1 MRCPEPPQ
9 VKFCIAFL
17 GNDITLRGMKMD
29 KYRFGVLGAGPV
41 GSIMAAHL
49 AKAGYKVILV
59 DILQAHMDEI
69 KKNGLSITG
78 FKEINVPFSKENIC
92 YGIDELIDK
101 EINFLFISVKAS
113 VLPQILPLLK
123 QVTKPGITYISLQNG
138 LDNEDLIAEEFGK
151 ENTLRI
157 VVNYAGNLVDNG
169 VVRMS
174 FFNAPNYIGMI
185 DPTAE
190 KKAKELAEVISAAD
204 LETVFTPE
212 IKKYEWEKI
221 ILNAALSPV
230 CALTRRTMKQM
241 MEFDYTRKLAES
253 ILREGIEVAAAN
265 GFHFKP
271 DFLEFCMN
279 YLDKAGH
286 HRTSMHVDIEKKN
299 PTEIG
304 FINEKIVIYGK
315 KKGIHTP
322 FNSTIVSLIKGS
334 ELPEYIGA

>member
-1 MRCPEPPQ
+1 
-9 VKFCIAFL
+9 
-17 GNDITLRGMKMD
+17 MD
-29 KYRFGVLGAGPV
+29 KYGFGVLGAGPV
-41 GSIMAAHL
+41 GAIMAAHL
-49 AKAGYKVILV
+49 AKAGHDLILI
-59 DILQAHMDEI
+59 DILKAHMDEV

-78 FKEINVPFSKENIC
+78 FKDINVTFPKNNIC

-101 EINFLFISVKAS
+101 DLNYLFISVKAS
-113 VLPQILPLLK
+113 ILPQILPLLK
-123 QVTKPGITYISLQNG
+123 QVAKPGITYISLQNG

-157 VVNYAGNLVDNG
+157 VVNYAGNLIDNG
-169 VVRMS
+169 KIRMS

-185 DPTAE
+185 DSSAE
-190 KKAKELAEVISAAD
+190 KKAKELAKIISKAD
-204 LETVFTPE
+204 LETSFTNE

-241 MEFDYTRKLAES
+241 MNCKDTRNLSEA
-253 ILREGIEVAAAN
+253 ILREAIEVAAAN
-265 GFHFKP
+265 GYHFKKG
-271 DFLEFCMN
+271 FLEFCMD

-304 FINEKIVIYGK
+304 FINGKIVKYGK
-315 KKGIHTP
+315 EKGIPTP
-322 FNSTIVSLIKGS
+322 INSTIVSLIRGS

>member
-1 MRCPEPPQ
+1 
-9 VKFCIAFL
+9 
-17 GNDITLRGMKMD
+17 
-29 KYRFGVLGAGPV
+29 
-41 GSIMAAHL
+41 
-49 AKAGYKVILV
+49 
-59 DILQAHMDEI
+59 MDEI
-69 KKNGLSITG
+69 KKNGLSIIG
-78 FKEINVPFSKENIC
+78 FKELKVPFPKTNIC
-92 YGIDELIDK
+92 YGIDELSGKDIDY
-101 EINFLFISVKAS
+101 LFISVKAS
-113 VLPQILPLLK
+113 ILPRIIPILK
-123 QVTKPGITYISLQNG
+123 PVVKKDMTFIALQNG
-138 LDNEDLIAEEFGK
+138 LDNEELIADAFGK
-151 ENTLRI
+151 EKTLRI

-185 DPTAE
+185 DPAAE
-190 KKAKELAEVISAAD
+190 KKAKELAKVISDAD

-241 MEFDYTRKLAES
+241 MEFDYTRNLAES

-271 DFLEFCMN
+271 DFLEFCMG

-286 HRTSMHVDIEKKN
+286 HRTSMHVDIENKN

-304 FINEKIVIYGK
+304 FINDKIVFYGK
-315 KKGIHTP
+315 KKGIPTP
-322 FNSTIVSLIKGS
+322 INSTIVSLIRGS

>member
-1 MRCPEPPQ
+1 MSKY
-9 VKFCIAFL
+9 KFGFI
-17 GNDITLRGMKMD
+17 GI
-29 KYRFGVLGAGPV
+29 GPV
-41 GSIMAAHL
+41 GGIMAAHL
-49 AKAGYKVILV
+49 AKAGHAVTLV
-59 DILQAHMDEI
+59 DIMKPHMDEI
-69 KKNGLSITG
+69 KKNGLSVIG
-78 FKEINVPFSKENIC
+78 FRELNVAFPENNIC
-92 YGIDELIDK
+92 YGIDEISSKNIDY
-101 EINFLFISVKAS
+101 LFISVKAS
-113 VLPQILPLLK
+113 ILPQILPTLK
-123 QVTKPGITYISLQNG
+123 SVIKKDMTFISLQNG
-138 LDNEDLIAEEFGK
+138 LDNEEFIAKVFGK

-265 GFHFKP
+265 GFDFKP

-299 PTEIG
+299 PTEIS
-304 FINEKIVIYGK
+304 FINDKIVLYGK
-315 KKGIHTP
+315 KKGIPTP
-322 FNSTIVSLIKGS
+322 INSTIVSLIKGS